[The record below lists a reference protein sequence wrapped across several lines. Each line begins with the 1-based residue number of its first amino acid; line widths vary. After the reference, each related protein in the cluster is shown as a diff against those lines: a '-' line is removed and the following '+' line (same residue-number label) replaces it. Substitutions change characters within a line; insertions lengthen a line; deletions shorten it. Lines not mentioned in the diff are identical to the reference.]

1 MSRSRGITTIYV
13 VGKTRL
19 LALERERLPDLR
31 EVTRPAEP
39 LGGESP

>member
-19 LALERERLPDLR
+19 LALERETPDLR
-31 EVTRPAEP
+31 EVTRPAE
-39 LGGESP
+39 S